1 MSRNRLFYFILSA
14 LLFFVILES
23 SAQKKTKEQLN
34 KEKTEYLLKIKEA
47 ETILA
52 QTEKKKKATI
62 GQLNA
67 LNQQIR
73 TRESLINSLE
83 EEIDWY
89 NSRIEDNLLIVQSLQ
104 SDLKN
109 LKNEYAEMA
118 YAGFKASQNQDK
130 LSFLFAAKSFNQ
142 FLIRLKYFE
151 QYGKARRYQAEQI
164 IKVEGIL
171 TSEIASYETLKSEK
185 QSLLAE
191 ELSQRD
197 NLNVLKLKQNK
208 LISTLSTKETQLNK
222 ELDSRKNA
230 VASISKL
237 IENIINDEMILTANK
252 SEPELNVLSTNFSG
266 NQRRLPWPVSEGFIS
281 SGYGKHNHPV
291 YKRVVIDNKG
301 VYIQTKEN
309 EEIKAVFEGKVSIVA
324 SIPGMNKA
332 VIIRHGDYRTVYANL
347 KDVFVTP
354 NQEIKVNDKIGNIY
368 TDNDGLSE
376 LYFEVWKKSSTL
388 NPQLWLTKK

>member
-237 IENIINDEMILTANK
+237 IENIIKDEMILTANK

>member
-34 KEKTEYLLKIKEA
+34 KEKTENLQKIKEA